1 MLFILIV
8 LFFGKGYLLLLYM
21 FKIVVL
27 VLIGFNRLDFFWKE
41 L

>member
-1 MLFILIV
+1 MLFILVV

-27 VLIGFNRLDFFWKE
+27 VLIGFNRFIDFWKE

>member
-1 MLFILIV
+1 MLFILVV

-21 FKIVVL
+21 FRIVVL

>member
-1 MLFILIV
+1 MLFILMV

-27 VLIGFNRLDFFWKE
+27 VLIGFNRFIDFWKE